1 MSDLT
6 QPTAPPLTPSP
17 IEVAGQITAADPTQS
32 VWVGANAGTGKTRVL
47 INRILRLLL
56 SNVAPSRI
64 LCLTFTKAAA
74 AEMATRLNDRLG
86 SWAVI
91 DDAALT
97 DELRVL
103 LGRAADDS
111 TKRTARRLFAET
123 LDTPGGLK
131 IRTIHSF
138 CESLLG
144 RFPIEARIAPHFSV
158 IDERTA
164 MELRHEARDRLMMEA
179 IREDENLRQ
188 AFDHIAGL
196 VDEDSFAKIISELD
210 SNRQRLDTMLVHHCG
225 VSGIIDAVRSR
236 LGVGPDD
243 NADDLIIGAIGLD
256 ESGLR
261 RAATALS
268 EGSTTDQKRG
278 QQICQWLDAD
288 EQRRSM
294 FAGYVSIF
302 LRQDGEAKAER
313 SLITKASQKV
323 DPGALGVL
331 QEEQGRLIE
340 LKDRL
345 KALAT
350 IEATNALLMIGA
362 RLSDTYRDLKAARA
376 LLDYDDLILRVVN
389 LLSNDLVKWVHF
401 KLDGGI
407 DHILVDE
414 AQDTSPEQ
422 WQVIFALAQDFF
434 SGEGAGDDQRAL
446 PRTVFAVGDQ
456 KQSIYSFQGAD
467 PAKFTEMQAFFA
479 DQAKAAE
486 RQWKSVELSLS
497 FRSVWT
503 VLNLVDQV
511 FAPEAAKDGLV
522 HDDKPIRHQS
532 SRDGQAG
539 LVELWLPLTPDD
551 GPDDDPWD
559 APVDQLSQKSPV
571 VRLAERIAQTIS
583 AWLEQGE
590 VLASAGRPITEGDIM
605 ILVRTRGQFAE
616 EMVRQLKQRK
626 IPVAGSDRMVLLNQI
641 AVMDLVAAGRFA
653 LLPEDDLNT
662 ATLLK
667 SPFIGLDDGNLFDL
681 AYGRQTTLWRALRDK
696 REVNAEYEHAAMSLE
711 HLLTTADFSP
721 PYEFFSAL
729 LSGGEGRK
737 KLLGR
742 LGPDA
747 ADAVDEF
754 MNLCLAYE
762 RDHAPSLEGF
772 LDWLEAGDTQIKR
785 DMEHG
790 RNQVRVMTVHGA
802 KGLQSNIVFLPD
814 TCSMPL
820 TRQSSRLYWEKQE
833 EAPLVFWPVVKDNE
847 DRICRELGE
856 VTRAETLRE
865 YRRLLYVALTR
876 AQDRVYVCGWENKKG
891 RDEGCW
897 YDLVEQAL
905 RDNDR
910 TEEFD
915 IKGETGFRLAAAQ
928 TAPPDN
934 LGHEEQTE
942 QKLHGLPA
950 WASTLPGDEP
960 APPDPLA
967 PSRHEEDDP
976 PVQSPL
982 VGEDTRRFQ
991 RGLLIHKLLESLPGV
1006 PVPDQRQAALRYLT
1020 LPAHDLT
1027 SEAIEEIASETLA
1040 VLNDPALAPLF
1051 GPDSQPEVPL
1061 VGAISTEKG
1070 MRVISAQLDR
1080 LVVRDDDVMVI
1091 DYKTNRPP
1099 PLTEDMV
1106 PVPYLRQMAAYR
1118 AALRKIYPGKTVRA
1132 VLLWTDGPRA
1142 MSLDESHLD
1151 AQEP

>member
-1 MSDLT
+1 MNS
-6 QPTAPPLTPSP
+6 PEPAPAAPATP

-56 SNVAPSRI
+56 SNVPPSRI

-74 AEMATRLNDRLG
+74 AEMATRLNERLG

-91 DDAALT
+91 DDEVLT
-97 DELRVL
+97 EQLRLL
-103 LGRAADDS
+103 LGRPADD
-111 TKRTARRLFAET
+111 TARRTARRLFAET

-144 RFPIEARIAPHFSV
+144 RFPIEAGIAPHFSV

-164 MELRHEARDRLMMEA
+164 MELRHEARDRLMMAA
-179 IREDENLRQ
+179 IRQDDDLRQ
-188 AFDHIAGL
+188 AFDFIAGL
-196 VDEDSFAKIISELD
+196 VDEDGFAKIMGELD
-210 SNRQRLDTMLVHHCG
+210 SNRQRLDTMLIRHGG
-225 VSGIIDAVRSR
+225 VDGTIDAVRAR
-236 LGVGPDD
+236 LGTGSEDTHQSIVSDD
-243 NADDLIIGAIGLD
+243 EGLEEAVMLSVAQVLEQGSKTDRARAITIGEWVRNKEDRIANFAQYRSVFI
-256 ESGLR
+256 
-261 RAATALS
+261 AAT
-268 EGSTTDQKRG
+268 GK
-278 QQICQWLDAD
+278 
-288 EQRRSM
+288 
-294 FAGYVSIF
+294 
-302 LRQDGEAKAER
+302 AKAPT
-313 SLITKASQKV
+313 SLITQKMQNSH
-323 DPGALGVL
+323 PRALDIL
-331 QEEQGRLIE
+331 QGEQTRLIE
-340 LKDRL
+340 LQDRL

-350 IEATNALLMIGA
+350 AEATAALLKIGA
-362 RLSDTYRDLKAARA
+362 RLSNSYRDLKAARA
-376 LLDYDDLILRVVN
+376 LLDYDDLILKAVD
-389 LLSNDLVKWVHF
+389 LLSSNLVKWVHF

-422 WQVIFALAQDFF
+422 WQVISALAQDFF
-434 SGEGAGDDQRAL
+434 AGEGAGDDQRVL

-467 PAKFTEMQAFFA
+467 PAKFTEMQAFFS
-479 DQAKAAE
+479 DQARAAE
-486 RQWKSVELSLS
+486 RRWQSVELSLS

-503 VLNLVDQV
+503 VLNLVDRV

-522 HDDKPIRHQS
+522 HEDKPIRHQS

-539 LVELWLPLTPDD
+539 RIELWPPLTPDD

-571 VRLAERIAQTIS
+571 VRLAEKIAQTIS
-583 AWLEQGE
+583 AWLDQGE
-590 VLASAGRPITEGDIM
+590 MLESAGRPITEGDIM

-641 AVMDLVAAGRFA
+641 AVMDLVATGRFA

-662 ATLLK
+662 AILLK
-667 SPFIGLDDGNLFDL
+667 SPFIDLDDEDLFDL
-681 AYGRQTTLWRALRDK
+681 AHGRETTLWRALYDK
-696 REVNAEYEHAAMSLE
+696 RGTNTRYEQAAGMLE
-711 HLLTTADFSP
+711 RLLGTADVSP
-721 PYEFFSAL
+721 PFEFFSAL
-729 LSGGEGRK
+729 LNGGQGRK

-747 ADAVDEF
+747 QDAVDEF

-772 LDWLEAGDTQIKR
+772 LNWLEAGETQIKR
-785 DMEHG
+785 DLEHG

-820 TRQSSRLYWEKQE
+820 TRQSARLYWEKQGA
-833 EAPLVFWPVVKDNE
+833 APLVFWPVIKDNE
-847 DRICRELGE
+847 ESICRDLGE
-856 VTRAETLRE
+856 AVRAEALRE

-876 AQDRVYVCGWENKKG
+876 AQDRVYVCGWENKNG

-905 RDNDR
+905 RDNGRIEQFELD
-910 TEEFD
+910 
-915 IKGETGFRLAAAQ
+915 GEVGARLTSDQ

-934 LGHEEQTE
+934 SADKTRVDPEF
-942 QKLHGLPA
+942 HGLPA
-950 WASTLPGDEP
+950 WANTLPGDEP

-967 PSRHEEDDP
+967 PSRGDDDEP
-976 PVQSPL
+976 PVLSPL
-982 VGEDTRRFQ
+982 VGEDTGRFQ
-991 RGLLIHKLLESLPGV
+991 RGLLIHRLLESLPD
-1006 PVPDQRQAALRYLT
+1006 VPDADRRQAALRYLA
-1020 LPAHDLT
+1020 LPTHNL
-1027 SEAIEEIASETLA
+1027 SPGAIDDIARETLA
-1040 VLNDPALAPLF
+1040 VLNDPDLAPLF

-1070 MRVISAQLDR
+1070 TRVISAQLDR
-1080 LVVRDDDVMVI
+1080 LLVRGDDVMII

-1099 PLTEDMV
+1099 PLSEDAV
-1106 PVPYLRQMAAYR
+1106 PIPYLRQMAAYR

-1142 MSLDESHLD
+1142 MLLDGGLLD
-1151 AQEP
+1151 AHEP